1 MITKHDQHWMKQAIE
16 LAQKG
21 EGHVEPNPMVG
32 CVIATEDQLISS
44 GFHQAFGD
52 AHAEVNAIAN
62 AGVIPDNASL
72 YVTLEPCCHTGKTP
86 PCTQA
91 VIESGI
97 KRVVIGSTD
106 PNPTV
111 NGDGIKKLA
120 AAGISVI
127 SGCCEDACSQ
137 LIAPFKT
144 TMEHQRPWV
153 IAKWAMT
160 LDGKIATRSGSSQ
173 WISNQQSRE
182 VVHRLRGRVDAIIVG
197 SGTAI
202 ADDPLLTARPPG
214 PRNALRVV
222 VSSRAELPLDSK
234 LVVTAKEVP
243 VLVTAG
249 LGTDPNKIDALQE
262 KGIEVLN
269 CPGDSRA
276 DILPLLMMEL
286 GKRGCTNVLVEGG
299 AKLLGSLF
307 DAELVDEVNIFV
319 APKTVGGESAPSPV
333 TGKGLEWM
341 NQAHQWDTTSESIGN
356 DVLIKGR
363 RRR

>member
-1 MITKHDQHWMKQAIE
+1 MITNHDQHWMKQAIE
-16 LAQKG
+16 LAQMG

-32 CVIATEDQLISS
+32 CVIATDDQLISS
-44 GFHQAFGD
+44 GYHQAFGD

-62 AGVIPDNASL
+62 AAVIPDSASL

-106 PNPTV
+106 PNPAV
-111 NGDGIKKLA
+111 NGDGIKALE
-120 AAGISVI
+120 AAGVSVI
-127 SGCCEDACSQ
+127 TGCLEDTCNQ
-137 LIAPFKT
+137 LIAPFT
-144 TMEHQRPWV
+144 TAIKFQRPWV
-153 IAKWAMT
+153 ISKWAMT

-173 WISNQQSRE
+173 WISNEQSRE
-182 VVHRLRGRVDAIIVG
+182 VVHQLRGRVDAIIVG

-202 ADDPLLTARPPG
+202 ADDPQLTARPPG
-214 PRNALRVV
+214 PRTAMRVV

-234 LVVTAKEVP
+234 LVATVCEAP

-249 LGTDPNKIDALQE
+249 LGTYPDRIDALQE
-262 KGIEVLN
+262 KGIEVLSF
-269 CPGDSRA
+269 PTDSPSE
-276 DILPLLMMEL
+276 ILRLLLIEL

-307 DAELVDEVNIFV
+307 DTELVDEVNIFV
-319 APKTVGGESAPSPV
+319 APKTVGGASAPSPV
-333 TGKGLEWM
+333 TGQGLEWM
-341 NQAHQWDTTSESIGN
+341 NEAHQWDTTSESIGS